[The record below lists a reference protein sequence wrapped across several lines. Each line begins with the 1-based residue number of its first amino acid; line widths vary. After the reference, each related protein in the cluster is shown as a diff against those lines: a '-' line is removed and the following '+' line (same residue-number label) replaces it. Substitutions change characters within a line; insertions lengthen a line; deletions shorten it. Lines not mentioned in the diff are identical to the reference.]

1 MTRTIYLQGKM
12 GELFGDVWNLNA
24 ATVAECMHG
33 IDCQREGK
41 LKQYLLDCTEKG
53 IKFTVQRGKELLDY
67 DNLQMDLGEEDL
79 IISPVPAGSGN
90 KLLKVIVGFVLL
102 LASAGMMAGAMTVSA
117 TTGAV
122 SVSSYGALAA
132 GMALSMVGSVLLNQ
146 GIAEYM
152 APKQGM
158 EKGDAFLFDGP
169 VNTTKQGIPVPL
181 AYGQLLVGGAT
192 ISFGFTDTEVTSAS
206 GFTFSNST
214 GGVYSASASTPP
226 NSGTAI
232 TAESTT
238 PASIP
243 AAQSEHIDWNFDKGE
258 L

>member
-12 GELFGDVWNLNA
+12 GELFGDVWSLNA

-33 IDCQREGK
+33 IDCQREGR

-67 DNLQMDLGEEDL
+67 DNLQMNLGEDDL

-90 KLLKVIVGFVLL
+90 KLLKVIVGFALMVLSVAMMMGSPGL
-102 LASAGMMAGAMTVSA
+102 LMIAA
-117 TTGAV
+117 AV
-122 SVSSYGALAA
+122 AVG
-132 GMALSMVGSVLLNQ
+132 MVGSTLLNQ
-146 GIAEYM
+146 GVAEYM
-152 APKQGM
+152 APKKPG

-169 VNTTKQGIPVPL
+169 VNTTKQGVPVPL

-192 ISFGFTDTEVTSAS
+192 ISFGFTDDEVTSAS

-214 GGVYSASASTPP
+214 GGTYSASVGTPP
-226 NSGTAI
+226 NSATPI
-232 TAESTT
+232 ISDSTT
-238 PASIP
+238 PATIP
-243 AAQSEHIDWNFDKGE
+243 AAKPEHIDWNFDKGE

>member
-33 IDCQREGK
+33 IDCQREGR

-67 DNLQMDLGEEDL
+67 DNLQMDLGEDDL

-90 KLLKVIVGFVLL
+90 KLLKVIVGFVLMVAAAMIL
-102 LASAGMMAGAMTVSA
+102 GPGGAIAVAELTGAAKFFAVAGAMA
-117 TTGAV
+117 M
-122 SVSSYGALAA
+122 
-132 GMALSMVGSVLLNQ
+132 GMIGSVLLNS
-146 GIAEYM
+146 GVAEYM
-152 APKQGM
+152 APKKPG

-169 VNTTKQGIPVPL
+169 VNTTKQGVPVPL

-192 ISFGFTDTEVTSAS
+192 ISFGFTDDEVTSAS

-214 GGVYSASASTPP
+214 GGTYSASAGTPP
-226 NSGTAI
+226 NSATAI
-232 TAESTT
+232 VADSTT
-238 PASIP
+238 PSTIP